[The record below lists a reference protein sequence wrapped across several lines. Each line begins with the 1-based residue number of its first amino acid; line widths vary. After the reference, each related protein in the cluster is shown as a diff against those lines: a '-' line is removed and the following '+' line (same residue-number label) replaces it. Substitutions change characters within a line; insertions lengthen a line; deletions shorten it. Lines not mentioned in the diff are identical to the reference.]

1 MRKKRHSRFKIY
13 LATTLIAFMIPA
25 IFSAILVL
33 HNKQRYL
40 NNIISYINEVSPIN
54 ISIAD
59 IELSY
64 RLEIILEDVKL
75 YSKNNSSAFFDLDRA
90 SLRFNPL
97 RLLFKRDIFY
107 ILSEVDIDNANFYP
121 ALFDNSILN
130 RNKDKTSENDSDIK
144 TTIENATDLFID
156 KNIRIRN
163 FSTKIVD
170 EGETSEVSLNSLNG
184 NFRNYRY
191 FLSYNISLPDKTSI
205 YFSIE
210 SKPDLSEINSI
221 IDAKDEKGELFK
233 YNLDF
238 TNDYNDK
245 LEGNLRN
252 YSNNFA
258 NLTYDYN
265 NKRWDFCITNI
276 NIRKNAIYK
285 LMNIAL
291 DTPIVHKFIEFDNKT
306 ITTVSN
312 YIGGFQYAN
321 LNIKGKQA
329 ENENLYLDM
338 DLKAK
343 DNFFDIFAKAE
354 LIDNNIILSN
364 AIINLLNGN
373 IIASGIIPVEK
384 PILSRLE
391 LRIND
396 ISAGFNNL
404 SARLT
409 LRPVSSSMERIVTR
423 FTMQELSYANV
434 LSEPMAFNIIHKV
447 KDKEIEINLIENI
460 YKEPF
465 NANIYLDDT
474 KPTLIN
480 AKGTIPQDIFMVAL
494 GRNPIDNL
502 SSLNINYSMSNAL
515 YTDGKGNIHSL
526 EMASRKIYTEEYL
539 IRIGALAYS
548 NIIELNDI
556 YYKLS
561 DSGDIKAKANIEY
574 DKKFNVKINGNIESP
589 FGKYNLNGFTLDS
602 TNGNKIIYAAT
613 EKSEIVANGSIT
625 TNGIINLNIKT
636 PTELNINNNV
646 INADISIDNY
656 TQKPF
661 YIYGNVKFD
670 KNVAPILTLNT
681 QFELSNQS
689 LVFTNI
695 ILDYGANR
703 VMGNGILDNRDG
715 INKFTALFKSAE
727 YDGGFA
733 IDVSINKNNV
743 YGKLNVEDLPFNLSY
758 GKGMYGILSAD
769 ATVIGLLNNPI
780 IYLDRFNIKDFE
792 VLEDRFDVSFTGYYG
807 KNELELKDFIMTK
820 TGKSGIVISRTF
832 TRPQQVRI
840 PYAYFSKDLQNMQIE
855 INNLFLYST
864 YSGNINYNMRRLPN
878 GIAEYRIQ
886 TSPITINKRKLP
898 EFGTVMTYSDDK
910 ISFTNIKTHGIN
922 GTILKEESETKTKLN
937 YVYDNYDILN
947 IDGVIRDTKNNQVDL
962 LLTSDR
968 LNVEIFEIFNV
979 VFSEIQSS
987 PTNFIID
994 NKPYTLYARVHGDK
1008 EDLAIDGRFLGH
1020 GRKVKI
1026 KYFSDVFDDTI
1037 VDFNFNGNTFNINNL
1052 TFYSKRKK
1060 NLAVTGEAEIFRNS
1074 INYIAFDLLSSDEQL
1089 GLLNGD
1095 INLNAARIRGPLH
1108 LDMTVGGNLSAP
1120 TMRGTLTLM
1129 RSDVQLRVLNN
1140 QNYYNQHIYGMS
1152 SRIYWDFIIE
1162 AWRQVRVNH
1171 TLVGNFYLEE
1181 GSKMRIYSSLMD
1193 GMEFAGTI
1201 NLERGNIYYLQ
1212 NTYKLENGSVTF
1224 PESGSSDPII
1234 EATAFVNKKYYTSY
1248 VSANV
1253 NNNTSEYFEDEL
1265 PSENVTLYMEMN
1277 ARLSQILS
1285 SDTAGISPVRFY
1297 TIPPLSQ
1304 YQVNQLAG
1312 IPQGSF
1318 GNREEQMFAQSTTSL
1333 DRANMNSSQTS
1344 QIAQLAGSYGDVAI
1358 GNATSTYLLRPF
1370 ERWIS
1375 RLGIID
1381 SIDFNTPAVNNF
1393 ITYNNNLTL
1402 SKVFNN
1408 TSVSIGKTFSK
1419 YLYVK
1424 YDITYNSKDPDRP
1437 NLFGRPQ
1444 DSYYFDQRFG
1454 FELSLLRSSRL
1465 ANFSFEY
1472 KINPFYIQSIGQ
1484 DFNFVIRRRLWLWR

>member
-1 MRKKRHSRFKIY
+1 MY
-13 LATTLIAFMIPA
+13 LATTLFAFMIPA

-40 NNIISYINEVSPIN
+40 NNIISYINKVSPIN
-54 ISIAD
+54 ISISD

-64 RLEIILEDVKL
+64 RLEIILDDVKL
-75 YSKNNSSAFFDLDRA
+75 HSKNNPSAFLDLDRA

-97 RLLFKRDIFY
+97 RIFLKKDIFY
-107 ILSEVDIDNANFYP
+107 VLSEVDIDNANFYP

-130 RNKDKTSENDSDIK
+130 RNKHNQNLNNLNTNDIK
-144 TTIENATDLFID
+144 TTIENVADLFID

-163 FSTKIVD
+163 FSTRIID
-170 EGETSEVSLNSLNG
+170 NGEASEVSLNSLNG

-238 TNDYNDK
+238 TNDYNDI
-245 LEGNLRN
+245 LEGSLRS

-265 NKRWDFCITNI
+265 NKRLDFCITNI
-276 NIRKNAIYK
+276 NIQKSAIYK

-291 DTPIVHKFIEFDNKT
+291 DTPVVRKFIKLDNKT
-306 ITTVSN
+306 IITMSN

-321 LNIKGKQA
+321 INIKGHRIQ
-329 ENENLYLDM
+329 NENLYLDM

-343 DNFFDIFAKAE
+343 DNFFDLFAKAQ
-354 LIDNNIILSN
+354 LINNNIILSN

-373 IIASGIIPVEK
+373 IVASGIIPMDK

-391 LRIND
+391 LRVND
-396 ISAGFNNL
+396 ISAGMNNI
-404 SARLT
+404 SSELT
-409 LRPVSSSMERIVTR
+409 LRPVTSSKERIVTR

-434 LSEPMAFNIIHKV
+434 LSYPMAFNIIYKI
-447 KDKEIEINLIENI
+447 KEKEIEINLIENK
-460 YKEPF
+460 YKEPL
-465 NANIYLDDT
+465 NANIYLDNT
-474 KPTLIN
+474 KPILVSAN
-480 AKGTIPQDIFMVAL
+480 GTIPQDIFMVLL

-526 EMASRKIYTEEYL
+526 ELASRKIYTEEYL

-574 DKKFNVKINGNIESP
+574 DKKFNVKINGNVESP
-589 FGKYNLNGFTLDS
+589 FGKYNLNGFTLDA
-602 TNGNKIIYAAT
+602 TNGNKIIYAST

-625 TNGIINLNIKT
+625 TNGILNLNIKT
-636 PTELNINNNV
+636 PKELSINNNV

-670 KNVAPILTLNT
+670 KNVAPIFTLNT

-695 ILDYGANR
+695 IVDYGANR

-715 INKFTALFKSAE
+715 INKFTALFKSANN
-727 YDGGFA
+727 DGGLV
-733 IDVSINKNNV
+733 IDASINKNNV
-743 YGKLNVEDLPFNLSY
+743 YGKLTVSNLPFNLNY
-758 GKGMYGILSAD
+758 ANGIYGILSAD

-780 IYLDRFNIKDFE
+780 VYLDRFNIKDLE
-792 VLEDRFDVSFTGYYG
+792 LLEDRFDVSFTGYYG
-807 KNELELKDFIMTK
+807 KNEFELKDFLMTK
-820 TGKSGIVISRTF
+820 TGKSGVVVSRIF

-840 PYAYFSKDLQNMQIE
+840 PYAYFSKDLQNAQIE
-855 INNLFLYST
+855 VNNLFLYSA

-898 EFGTVMTYSDDK
+898 EFGTIMIYSEDK
-910 ISFTNIKTHGIN
+910 ISFTNTESHGIN
-922 GTILKEESETKTKLN
+922 GIISKEENETKTELN

-968 LNVEIFEIFNV
+968 LNVEIFEIFNF

-1020 GRKVKI
+1020 GKKVKI
-1026 KYFSDVFDDTI
+1026 KYFSDIFDDTI
-1037 VDFNFNGNTFNINNL
+1037 VDFNFNGNAFSINNL

-1060 NLAVTGEAEIFRNS
+1060 NLAVTGEAELFRNS
-1074 INYIAFDLLSSDEQL
+1074 VNYMAFDLLSSDEQL

-1095 INLNAARIRGPLH
+1095 INLNAIRIKGPLH
-1108 LDMTVGGNLSAP
+1108 LDMTVGGSISAP
-1120 TMRGTLTLM
+1120 TIGGTLTLM
-1129 RSDVQLRVLNN
+1129 RSDVQLRLINN
-1140 QNYYNQHIYGMS
+1140 QNNYTQHVYGIS
-1152 SRIYWDFIIE
+1152 SKIYWDFIIE

-1212 NTYKLENGSVTF
+1212 NTYQLENGSVTF
-1224 PESGSSDPII
+1224 PESRSSDPII
-1234 EATAFVNKKYYTSY
+1234 EATAFANKKYYSSY
-1248 VSANV
+1248 SSANAA
-1253 NNNTSEYFEDEL
+1253 SEYFENEL
-1265 PSENVTLYMEMN
+1265 SSENVTLYMEMN

-1312 IPQGSF
+1312 IHQGSF

-1333 DRANMNSSQTS
+1333 DRATMNNSQAS

-1358 GNATSTYLLRPF
+1358 GNATSTYLLRPV

-1375 RLGIID
+1375 RLRIID
-1381 SIDFNTPAVNNF
+1381 SIDFNAPAVNNL

-1402 SKVFNN
+1402 AKIFNN

-1454 FELSLLRSSRL
+1454 FELSLLRNSRL

>member
-1 MRKKRHSRFKIY
+1 MY
-13 LATTLIAFMIPA
+13 LATTLFAFMIPA

-40 NNIISYINEVSPIN
+40 NNIISYINKVSPIN
-54 ISIAD
+54 ISISD

-64 RLEIILEDVKL
+64 RLEIILDDVKL
-75 YSKNNSSAFFDLDRA
+75 HSKNNPSAFLDLDRA

-97 RLLFKRDIFY
+97 RIFLKKDIFY

-130 RNKDKTSENDSDIK
+130 RNKHNQNLNTNDIK
-144 TTIENATDLFID
+144 TTIENVADLFID

-163 FSTKIVD
+163 FSTRIID
-170 EGETSEVSLNSLNG
+170 NGEASEVSLNSLNG

-238 TNDYNDK
+238 TNDYNDI
-245 LEGNLRN
+245 LEGSLRS

-265 NKRWDFCITNI
+265 NKRLDFCITNI
-276 NIRKNAIYK
+276 NIQKSAIYK

-291 DTPIVHKFIEFDNKT
+291 DTPVVRKFIKLDNKT
-306 ITTVSN
+306 IITMSN

-321 LNIKGKQA
+321 INIKGHRIQ
-329 ENENLYLDM
+329 NENLYLDM

-343 DNFFDIFAKAE
+343 DNFFDLFAKAQ
-354 LIDNNIILSN
+354 LINNNIILSN

-373 IIASGIIPVEK
+373 IVASGIIPMDK

-391 LRIND
+391 LRVND
-396 ISAGFNNL
+396 ISAGMNNI
-404 SARLT
+404 SSELT
-409 LRPVSSSMERIVTR
+409 LRPVTSSKERIVTR

-434 LSEPMAFNIIHKV
+434 LSYPMAFNIIYKI
-447 KDKEIEINLIENI
+447 KEKEIEINLIENK
-460 YKEPF
+460 YKEPL
-465 NANIYLDDT
+465 NANIYLDNT
-474 KPTLIN
+474 KPILVSAN
-480 AKGTIPQDIFMVAL
+480 GTIPQDIFMVLL

-526 EMASRKIYTEEYL
+526 ELASRKIYTEEYL

-561 DSGDIKAKANIEY
+561 DSGDIKAKASIEY
-574 DKKFNVKINGNIESP
+574 DKKFNVKINGNVESP
-589 FGKYNLNGFTLDS
+589 FGKYNLNGFTMDS

-625 TNGIINLNIKT
+625 TNGTINLNIKT
-636 PTELNINNNV
+636 PKEININNNV
-646 INADISIDNY
+646 LNADISIDNY

-670 KNVAPILTLNT
+670 KNAAPIFTLNT

-695 ILDYGANR
+695 IVDYGANR

-715 INKFTALFKSAE
+715 INKFTALFKSANN
-727 YDGGFA
+727 DGGLV
-733 IDVSINKNNV
+733 IDASINKNNV
-743 YGKLNVEDLPFNLSY
+743 YGKLTVSNLPFNLNY
-758 GKGMYGILSAD
+758 ANGIYGILSAD

-780 IYLDRFNIKDFE
+780 VYLDRFNIKDLE
-792 VLEDRFDVSFTGYYG
+792 LLEDRFDVSFTGYYG
-807 KNELELKDFIMTK
+807 KNEFELKDFLMTK
-820 TGKSGIVISRTF
+820 TGKSGVVVSRIF

-840 PYAYFSKDLQNMQIE
+840 PYAYFSKDLQNARIE
-855 INNLFLYST
+855 VNNLFLYSA

-898 EFGTVMTYSDDK
+898 EFGTIMIYSEGK
-910 ISFTNIKTHGIN
+910 ISFTNTESHGIN
-922 GTILKEESETKTKLN
+922 GIISKEENETKTELN

-968 LNVEIFEIFNV
+968 LNVEIFEIFNF

-1020 GRKVKI
+1020 GKKVKI
-1026 KYFSDVFDDTI
+1026 KYFSDIFDDTI
-1037 VDFNFNGNTFNINNL
+1037 VDFNFNGNAFSINNL

-1060 NLAVTGEAEIFRNS
+1060 NLAVTGEAELFRNS
-1074 INYIAFDLLSSDEQL
+1074 VNYMAFDLLSSDEQL

-1095 INLNAARIRGPLH
+1095 INLNAIRIKGPLH
-1108 LDMTVGGNLSAP
+1108 LDMTVGGSISAP
-1120 TMRGTLTLM
+1120 TIGGTLTLM
-1129 RSDVQLRVLNN
+1129 RSDVQLRLINN
-1140 QNYYNQHIYGMS
+1140 QNNYTQHVYGIS
-1152 SRIYWDFIIE
+1152 SKIYWDFIIE

-1212 NTYKLENGSVTF
+1212 NTYQLENGSVTF
-1224 PESGSSDPII
+1224 PESRSSDPII
-1234 EATAFVNKKYYTSY
+1234 EATAFANKKYYSSY
-1248 VSANV
+1248 SSANAA
-1253 NNNTSEYFEDEL
+1253 SEYFENEL
-1265 PSENVTLYMEMN
+1265 SSENVTLYMEMN

-1312 IPQGSF
+1312 IHQGSF

-1333 DRANMNSSQTS
+1333 DRATMNNSQAS

-1358 GNATSTYLLRPF
+1358 GNATSTYLLRPV

-1375 RLGIID
+1375 RLRIID
-1381 SIDFNTPAVNNF
+1381 SIDFNAPAVNNL

-1402 SKVFNN
+1402 AKIFNN

-1454 FELSLLRSSRL
+1454 FELSLLRNSRL

>member
-1 MRKKRHSRFKIY
+1 
-13 LATTLIAFMIPA
+13 MIPA

-33 HNKQRYL
+33 NNKQKYL

-75 YSKNNSSAFFDLDRA
+75 YSKNNPSAFFDLDRA

-107 ILSEVDIDNANFYP
+107 ILSEIDINDANFYP

-130 RNKDKTSENDSDIK
+130 KNKDKPSENYNDIK
-144 TTIENATDLFID
+144 NTIENITDLFLD

-163 FSTKIVD
+163 FSTKIID
-170 EGETSEVSLNSLNG
+170 EGETSEVSLNHLNG
-184 NFRNYRY
+184 DFRNYRY
-191 FLSYNISLPDKTSI
+191 FLSYSINLPDRTSI
-205 YFSIE
+205 YFTME

-221 IDAKDEKGELFK
+221 IDARDEKGELFK

-245 LEGNLRN
+245 LEGNLRS

-265 NKRWDFCITNI
+265 NKRLDFSITNI
-276 NIRKNAIYK
+276 NIQKSAIYK
-285 LMNIAL
+285 LMNIAF

-306 ITTVSN
+306 RTTISN

-321 LNIKGKQA
+321 LNIKGKRA

-343 DNFFDIFAKAE
+343 DNFFDLFAKAE
-354 LIDNNIILSN
+354 LIDNNIVLSN
-364 AIINLLNGN
+364 AIINLLSGN
-373 IIASGIIPVEK
+373 IIASGVIPVEK

-391 LRIND
+391 LNVND

-404 SARLT
+404 SAKLT

-434 LSEPMAFNIIHKV
+434 LSEPMAFNIIHKI

-465 NANIYLDDT
+465 NANIYLDNT
-474 KPTLIN
+474 KPIL
-480 AKGTIPQDIFMVAL
+480 AKANGTIPQDIFMVAL

-502 SSLNINYSMSNAL
+502 SSLYVNYSMSNAL

-526 EMASRKIYTEEYL
+526 EMASRKVYTEEYL
-539 IRIGALAYS
+539 IRICALVYS
-548 NIIELNDI
+548 NMIEINDI

-636 PTELNINNNV
+636 PRELNINNNV

-656 TQKPF
+656 TQEPF

-670 KNVAPILTLNT
+670 KNVAPIFTLNT

-715 INKFTALFKSAE
+715 INKFTAIFKSAE
-727 YDGGFA
+727 YDGGFV

-743 YGKLNVEDLPFNLSY
+743 YGKLNVEDLPFNLNY
-758 GKGMYGILSAD
+758 ANGIYGILSAD

-780 IYLDRFNIKDFE
+780 IYLDRFNIKELE
-792 VLEDRFDVSFTGYYG
+792 VLEDRFDVSLTGYYG

-820 TGKSGIVISRTF
+820 TGTSGIVISRTF
-832 TRPQQVRI
+832 TRPQQIKI
-840 PYAYFSKDLQNMQIE
+840 PYAYFSKDLQNAQIE
-855 INNLFLYST
+855 VNNLFLYST

-878 GIAEYRIQ
+878 GIAECRIQ

-898 EFGTVMTYSDDK
+898 EFGTVMTYSEGQ
-910 ISFTNIKTHGIN
+910 ISFKNTKSHGIS
-922 GTILKEESETKTKLN
+922 GTISKEENETKTELN
-937 YVYDNYDILN
+937 YVYDNYDMLN

-979 VFSEIQSS
+979 IFDEIQSS

-994 NKPYTLYARVHGDK
+994 DKPYTLYARVHGDK
-1008 EDLAIDGRFLGH
+1008 EDLAINGRFLGH
-1020 GRKVKI
+1020 GRRVKM
-1026 KYFSDVFDDTI
+1026 KYFSDIFDDTI
-1037 VDFNFNGNTFNINNL
+1037 VDFNFDGNTFNINNL

-1060 NLAVTGEAEIFRNS
+1060 NLAVTGEAEIFKNR

-1095 INLNAARIRGPLH
+1095 INLNAVRIRGPLH
-1108 LDMTVGGNLSAP
+1108 LDMKVGGSIAAP
-1120 TMRGTLTLM
+1120 TIGGTLTLM
-1129 RSDVQLRVLNN
+1129 RSDIQLSVLNN
-1140 QNYYNQHIYGMS
+1140 QNYYNRHIYGIA

-1181 GSKMRIYSSLMD
+1181 GAKMRIYSSLMD

-1212 NTYKLENGSVTF
+1212 NTYRLESGSVTF
-1224 PESGSSDPII
+1224 PESESSDPII
-1234 EATAFVNKKYYTSY
+1234 EATAYVNKKYYTSS
-1248 VSANV
+1248 VRANSSSSS
-1253 NNNTSEYFEDEL
+1253 TSEYFEEEL

-1277 ARLSQILS
+1277 SRLSQILS

-1333 DRANMNSSQTS
+1333 DRANMNNSQMSSIT
-1344 QIAQLAGSYGDVAI
+1344 QLAGSYGDVAI

-1381 SIDFNTPAVNNF
+1381 SIDFNAPVVNNF
-1393 ITYNNNLTL
+1393 ITYNNNLSL
-1402 SKVFNN
+1402 YKVFNN

-1454 FELSLLRSSRL
+1454 FELSLLRNSRL

>member
-1 MRKKRHSRFKIY
+1 MY
-13 LATTLIAFMIPA
+13 LATTLFAFMIPA

-40 NNIISYINEVSPIN
+40 NNIISYINKVSPIN
-54 ISIAD
+54 ISISD

-64 RLEIILEDVKL
+64 RLEIILDDVKL
-75 YSKNNSSAFFDLDRA
+75 RSKNNPSAFLDLDRA

-97 RLLFKRDIFY
+97 RIFLKKDIFY

-130 RNKDKTSENDSDIK
+130 RNKHNQNLNNLNTNDIK
-144 TTIENATDLFID
+144 TTIENVADLFID

-163 FSTKIVD
+163 FSTRIID
-170 EGETSEVSLNSLNG
+170 NGEASEVSLNSLNG

-238 TNDYNDK
+238 TNDYNDV
-245 LEGNLRN
+245 LEGSLRS

-265 NKRWDFCITNI
+265 NKRLDFCITNI
-276 NIRKNAIYK
+276 NIQKSAIYK

-291 DTPIVHKFIEFDNKT
+291 DTPVVRKFIKLDNKT
-306 ITTVSN
+306 IITMSN

-321 LNIKGKQA
+321 INIKGHRIQ
-329 ENENLYLDM
+329 NENLYLDM

-343 DNFFDIFAKAE
+343 DNFFDLFAKAQ
-354 LIDNNIILSN
+354 LINNNIILSN

-373 IIASGIIPVEK
+373 IVASGIIPMDK

-391 LRIND
+391 LRVND
-396 ISAGFNNL
+396 ISAGMNNI
-404 SARLT
+404 SSELT
-409 LRPVSSSMERIVTR
+409 LRPVTSSKERIVTR

-434 LSEPMAFNIIHKV
+434 LSYPMAFNIIYKI
-447 KDKEIEINLIENI
+447 KEKEIEINLIENK
-460 YKEPF
+460 YKEPL
-465 NANIYLDDT
+465 NANIYLDNT
-474 KPTLIN
+474 KPILVSAN
-480 AKGTIPQDIFMVAL
+480 GTIPQDIFMVLL

-526 EMASRKIYTEEYL
+526 ELASRKIYTEEYL

-561 DSGDIKAKANIEY
+561 DSGDIKAKASIEY
-574 DKKFNVKINGNIESP
+574 DKKFNVKINGNVESP
-589 FGKYNLNGFTLDS
+589 FGKYNLNGFTMDS
-602 TNGNKIIYAAT
+602 TNGNKIIHAAT

-636 PTELNINNNV
+636 PKEININNNV
-646 INADISIDNY
+646 LNADISIDNY

-670 KNVAPILTLNT
+670 KNVAPIFTLNT

-695 ILDYGANR
+695 IVDYGANR

-715 INKFTALFKSAE
+715 INKFTALFKSADN
-727 YDGGFA
+727 DGGLV
-733 IDVSINKNNV
+733 IDASINKNNV
-743 YGKLNVEDLPFNLSY
+743 YGKLTVSDLPFNLNY
-758 GKGMYGILSAD
+758 ANGIYGILSAD

-780 IYLDRFNIKDFE
+780 IYLDRFNIKNLE
-792 VLEDRFDVSFTGYYG
+792 VLEDRFDISLTGYYG
-807 KNELELKDFIMTK
+807 KNEFEFKDFVMTK
-820 TGKSGIVISRTF
+820 TGSSGMVITKAF
-832 TRPQQVRI
+832 KKPQQIRI

-855 INNLFLYST
+855 VDNLFIYSS
-864 YSGNINYNMRRLPN
+864 YSGNINYNMRKLPN
-878 GIAEYRIQ
+878 GISEYRIQ
-886 TSPITINKRKLP
+886 TSPITINRRILP
-898 EFGTVMTYSDDK
+898 EFGTIMTYSDNL
-910 ISFTNIKTHGIN
+910 ISFTNNKTHGIN
-922 GTILKEESETKTKLN
+922 GTILREEKENKTKLN
-937 YVYDNYDILN
+937 YIYDNNQMLN
-947 IDGVIRDTKNNQVDL
+947 IDGVIRNAKNNQVDL
-962 LLTSDR
+962 LLTSSK

-979 VFSEIQSS
+979 IFTEIQSS

-1020 GRKVKI
+1020 GKKVKI
-1026 KYFSDVFDDTI
+1026 KYFSDIFDDTI
-1037 VDFNFNGNTFNINNL
+1037 VDFNFNGNAFSINNL

-1060 NLAVTGEAEIFRNS
+1060 NLAVTGEAELFRNS
-1074 INYIAFDLLSSDEQL
+1074 VNYMAFDLLSSDEQL

-1095 INLNAARIRGPLH
+1095 INLNAIRIKGPLH
-1108 LDMTVGGNLSAP
+1108 LDMTVGGSISAP
-1120 TMRGTLTLM
+1120 TIGGTLTLM
-1129 RSDVQLRVLNN
+1129 RSDVQLRLINN
-1140 QNYYNQHIYGMS
+1140 QNNYTQHVYGIS
-1152 SRIYWDFIIE
+1152 SKIYWDFIIE

-1212 NTYKLENGSVTF
+1212 NTYQLENGSVTF
-1224 PESGSSDPII
+1224 PESRSSDPII
-1234 EATAFVNKKYYTSY
+1234 EATAFANKKYYSSY
-1248 VSANV
+1248 SSANAA
-1253 NNNTSEYFEDEL
+1253 SEYFENEL
-1265 PSENVTLYMEMN
+1265 SSENVTLYMEMN

-1312 IPQGSF
+1312 IHQGSF

-1333 DRANMNSSQTS
+1333 DRATMNNSQAS

-1358 GNATSTYLLRPF
+1358 GNATSTYLLRPV

-1375 RLGIID
+1375 RLRIID
-1381 SIDFNTPAVNNF
+1381 SIDFNAPAVNNL

-1402 SKVFNN
+1402 AKIFNN

-1454 FELSLLRSSRL
+1454 FELSLLRNSRL

>member
-1 MRKKRHSRFKIY
+1 MY
-13 LATTLIAFMIPA
+13 LATTLFAFMIPA

-40 NNIISYINEVSPIN
+40 NNIISYINKVSPIN
-54 ISIAD
+54 ISISD

-64 RLEIILEDVKL
+64 RLEIILDDVKL
-75 YSKNNSSAFFDLDRA
+75 HSKNNPSAFLDLDRA

-97 RLLFKRDIFY
+97 RIFLKKDIFY

-130 RNKDKTSENDSDIK
+130 RNKHNQNLNNLNTNDIK
-144 TTIENATDLFID
+144 TTIENVADLFID

-163 FSTKIVD
+163 FSTRIID
-170 EGETSEVSLNSLNG
+170 NGEASEVSLNSLNG

-238 TNDYNDK
+238 TNDYNDV
-245 LEGNLRN
+245 LEGSLRS

-265 NKRWDFCITNI
+265 NKRLDFCITNI
-276 NIRKNAIYK
+276 NIQKSAIYK

-291 DTPIVHKFIEFDNKT
+291 DTPVFRKFIKLDNKT
-306 ITTVSN
+306 IITMSN

-321 LNIKGKQA
+321 INIKGHRIQ
-329 ENENLYLDM
+329 NENLYLDM

-343 DNFFDIFAKAE
+343 DNFFDLFAKAQ
-354 LIDNNIILSN
+354 LINNNIILSN

-373 IIASGIIPVEK
+373 IVASGIIPMDK

-391 LRIND
+391 LRVND
-396 ISAGFNNL
+396 ISAGMNNI
-404 SARLT
+404 SSELT
-409 LRPVSSSMERIVTR
+409 LRPVTSSKERIVTR

-434 LSEPMAFNIIHKV
+434 LSYPMAFNIIYKI
-447 KDKEIEINLIENI
+447 KEKEIEINLIENK
-460 YKEPF
+460 YKEPL
-465 NANIYLDDT
+465 NANIYLDNT
-474 KPTLIN
+474 KPILVSAN
-480 AKGTIPQDIFMVAL
+480 GTIPQDIFMVLL

-502 SSLNINYSMSNAL
+502 SSLNVNYSMSNAL

-526 EMASRKIYTEEYL
+526 ELASRKIYTEEYL

-574 DKKFNVKINGNIESP
+574 DKKFNVKLNGNVESP
-589 FGKYNLNGFTLDS
+589 FGKYNLNGFTLDA
-602 TNGNKIIYAAT
+602 TNGNKIIYAST
-613 EKSEIVANGSIT
+613 EKSEIIANGYIT

-636 PTELNINNNV
+636 PKELSINNNV

-670 KNVAPILTLNT
+670 KNVAPIFTLNT

-695 ILDYGANR
+695 IVDYGANR

-715 INKFTALFKSAE
+715 INKFTALFKSADN
-727 YDGGFA
+727 DGGLV
-733 IDVSINKNNV
+733 IDASINKNNV
-743 YGKLNVEDLPFNLSY
+743 YGKLTVSDLPFNLNY
-758 GKGMYGILSAD
+758 ANGIYGILSAD

-780 IYLDRFNIKDFE
+780 IYLDRFNIKNLE
-792 VLEDRFDVSFTGYYG
+792 LLEDRFDISLTGYYG
-807 KNELELKDFIMTK
+807 KNEFEFKDFVMTK
-820 TGKSGIVISRTF
+820 TGQGGMVITKAF
-832 TRPQQVRI
+832 KKPQQIRI
-840 PYAYFSKDLQNMQIE
+840 PYAYFSKDLQNMRIE
-855 INNLFLYST
+855 VDNLYLYSS
-864 YSGNINYNMRRLPN
+864 YSGNINYNMRKLPN
-878 GIAEYRIQ
+878 GISEYRIQ
-886 TSPITINKRKLP
+886 TSPITINRRILP
-898 EFGTVMTYSDDK
+898 EFGTIMTYSDNL
-910 ISFTNIKTHGIN
+910 ISFTNNKTHGIN
-922 GTILKEESETKTKLN
+922 GTILREERENKTKLN
-937 YVYDNYDILN
+937 YIYDNNQMLN
-947 IDGVIRDTKNNQVDL
+947 IDGVIRNAKNNQVDL
-962 LLTSDR
+962 LLTSSK

-979 VFSEIQSS
+979 IFTEIQSS

-1020 GRKVKI
+1020 GKKVKI
-1026 KYFSDVFDDTI
+1026 KYFSDIFDDTI
-1037 VDFNFNGNTFNINNL
+1037 VDFNFNGNAFSINNL

-1060 NLAVTGEAEIFRNS
+1060 NLAVTGEAELFRNS
-1074 INYIAFDLLSSDEQL
+1074 VNYMAFDLLSSDEQL

-1095 INLNAARIRGPLH
+1095 INLNAIRIKGPLH
-1108 LDMTVGGNLSAP
+1108 LDMTVGGSISAP
-1120 TMRGTLTLM
+1120 TIGGTLTLM
-1129 RSDVQLRVLNN
+1129 RSDVQLRLINN
-1140 QNYYNQHIYGMS
+1140 QNNYTQHVYGIS
-1152 SRIYWDFIIE
+1152 SKIYWDFIIE

-1212 NTYKLENGSVTF
+1212 NTYQLENGSVTF
-1224 PESGSSDPII
+1224 PESRSSDPII
-1234 EATAFVNKKYYTSY
+1234 EATAFANKKYYSSY
-1248 VSANV
+1248 SSANAA
-1253 NNNTSEYFEDEL
+1253 SEYFENEL
-1265 PSENVTLYMEMN
+1265 SSENVTLYMEMN

-1312 IPQGSF
+1312 IHQGSF

-1333 DRANMNSSQTS
+1333 DRATMNNSQAS

-1358 GNATSTYLLRPF
+1358 GNATSTYLLRPV

-1375 RLGIID
+1375 RLRIID
-1381 SIDFNTPAVNNF
+1381 SIDFNAPAVNNL

-1402 SKVFNN
+1402 AKIFNN

-1454 FELSLLRSSRL
+1454 FELSLLRNSRL